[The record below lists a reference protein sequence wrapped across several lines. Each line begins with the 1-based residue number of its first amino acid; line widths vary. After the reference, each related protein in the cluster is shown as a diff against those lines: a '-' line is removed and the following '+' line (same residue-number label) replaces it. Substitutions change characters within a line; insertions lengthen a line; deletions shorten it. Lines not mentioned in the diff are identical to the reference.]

1 MAKLFARTRQCEKYH
16 LRARH
21 PSVAS
26 FWATVPAQLNAFKWS
41 LVFISVLVKCNSNEI
56 VNPFFFFVDSKGG
69 NAPFIIFDSADIKKA
84 IVGVMASK
92 FRGSGQTCICANRI
106 LVQENVYDRF
116 VEELAKEMNKQL
128 RIGSGFEKETTQGPL
143 INKLAVN
150 KVSEL
155 VEDSKAKGAKVVLG
169 GKRSDILSGNF
180 YEPTLL
186 TDVNLSMKIAR
197 EEIFGPIAAIIKY

>member
-1 MAKLFARTRQCEKYH
+1 MAGLPAGAINVLTTSKTSTPIVGKALCEHTTVRKI
-16 LRARH
+16 
-21 PSVAS
+21 S
-26 FWATVPAQLNAFKWS
+26 FTGSTPVGRIILGNCANTVKRVQMEL
-41 LVFISVLVKCNSNEI
+41 
-56 VNPFFFFVDSKGG
+56 GG

-106 LVQENVYDRF
+106 LVQENIYDRF
-116 VEELAKEMNKQL
+116 VEELAKEMKKQL

-155 VEDSKAKGAKVVLG
+155 VEDSKSKGAKVVLG
-169 GKRSDILSGNF
+169 GKRSEILSGNF

-186 TDVNLSMKIAR
+186 TDVNLNMKIAR
-197 EEIFGPIAAIIKY
+197 EEIFGPIAAIIKYEN